1 MLERQRWSNSFVI
14 TEIFHKTFINSLS
27 MRNKTMIFRALIPGS
42 KRRSHDQRPWVY
54 VKDFWP
60 EGNIGVAGI
69 MKGYVVA
76 LAPKQFPFIPAADVL
91 FLRDTIFCFHSSF
104 SLVWITNPCQP
115 TRRKENKSKIVSS
128 RKSIGVRHAKRRSA
142 RTYQRLQTI
151 SSSIFFG
158 NRLSLVNRWAL
169 LGGTGRTL
177 EN

>member
-1 MLERQRWSNSFVI
+1 
-14 TEIFHKTFINSLS
+14 
-27 MRNKTMIFRALIPGS
+27 
-42 KRRSHDQRPWVY
+42 
-54 VKDFWP
+54 
-60 EGNIGVAGI
+60 

-169 LGGTGRTL
+169 LGGRTFSFTFFSL
-177 EN
+177 SFFFPAFLFFSSKEKRRRKKKAEKKTNVEGKSKRQPGLVLTFHN